1 MKSKSGKKNE
11 SEKSSVDPPK
21 GITGA
26 AQPVSGEAEEK
37 MEPDDEL
44 SKEEVS
50 GLEEAL
56 KNSDIGEPITLKEF
70 KKMAKKWGS
79 K

>member
-1 MKSKSGKKNE
+1 MKSKTGKKTD
-11 SEKSSVDPPK
+11 SDKATGSTGK

-26 AQPVSGEAEEK
+26 ARPVIEEAGEKNAA
-37 MEPDDEL
+37 DDEL
-44 SKEEVS
+44 TKDEVS

-56 KNSDIGEPITLKEF
+56 KNSDIGKPITLKEF

>member
-1 MKSKSGKKNE
+1 MKSKTGKKNE
-11 SEKSSVDPPK
+11 SDKSTGVTGK
-21 GITGA
+21 GIAGA
-26 AQPVSGEAEEK
+26 AKPVTEQTSEK
-37 MEPDDEL
+37 NAADDEL
-44 SKEEVS
+44 TKDEVS

-56 KNSDIGEPITLKEF
+56 KNSDIGKPITLKEF